1 MAPKQYEPG
10 GGRSPEL
17 VRSTDRAEEVARHW
31 LVTRESCERQ
41 TLQPPDV
48 VNIMVQRKPRRLFLS
63 YKNACWVK
71 IKDIQEFL
79 FKHANG
85 RLNSRK
91 TLQLETSQ
99 RDLRDQFRRME
110 TAWDNMKVRVGGNV
124 FDEVEEIIIA
134 TKGPVS
140 KALLDLEEF
149 LDSNGFQV
157 PTKERPQ
164 SVKTCPQQQVGAA
177 RRILASTAPRRRPNA
192 MDLIR

>member
-1 MAPKQYEPG
+1 
-10 GGRSPEL
+10 
-17 VRSTDRAEEVARHW
+17 
-31 LVTRESCERQ
+31 
-41 TLQPPDV
+41 
-48 VNIMVQRKPRRLFLS
+48 MVQRKPRRLFLS

-124 FDEVEEIIIA
+124 LMRWRRLSSPPR
-134 TKGPVS
+134 GP
-140 KALLDLEEF
+140 
-149 LDSNGFQV
+149 
-157 PTKERPQ
+157 
-164 SVKTCPQQQVGAA
+164 
-177 RRILASTAPRRRPNA
+177 
-192 MDLIR
+192 